1 MDARGAI
8 GARVVGMDLPDLRH
22 RPLFLDGSFGAGV
35 CSGPVLVAA
44 GAGDAEDP
52 AVRFT
57 PNAPL
62 GSRGEITGRTRVRS
76 GRIPFASRPDR
87 HVGSPRPRR

>member
-62 GSRGEITGRTRVRS
+62 GFS
-76 GRIPFASRPDR
+76 GRDHRTDAGPKRAYSLCLAP
-87 HVGSPRPRR
+87 